1 MFACTRTLRRAE
13 RGATADEV
21 EATVTGGE
29 RFPARFGRVG
39 FRRNFAFG
47 ASWRGRRYPGLA
59 AGHRAEQA
67 QARDVAGAQARR
79 LLVQD
84 AEHAFALG
92 ERWVEGRGPVGHR
105 ERHAAIPGRP
115 LSSRVDHK
123 AIVQLSRAGNLLNQ
137 AVRYA
142 HMTQRPADV
151 EGAIVSSARAIE
163 QATRALL
170 S

>member
-1 MFACTRTLRRAE
+1 MPKPPRRPRLAG
-13 RGATADEV
+13 RPRLAAD
-21 EATVTGGE
+21 
-29 RFPARFGRVG
+29 
-39 FRRNFAFG
+39 RR
-47 ASWRGRRYPGLA
+47 RRYRVKVSLTEGELSVLRE
-59 AGHRAEQA
+59 RAEQTSLPLA
-67 QARDVAGAQARR
+67 CYVREA
-79 LLVQD
+79 
-84 AEHAFALG
+84 AL
-92 ERWVEGRGPVGHR
+92 
-105 ERHAAIPGRP
+105 GRP

>member
-1 MFACTRTLRRAE
+1 MPKPPRRPPPGGRPPLAADRRRRHRVKVSLTASELAVLRERAE
-13 RGATADEV
+13 LTSLPLACYVR
-21 EATVTGGE
+21 EA
-29 RFPARFGRVG
+29 
-39 FRRNFAFG
+39 
-47 ASWRGRRYPGLA
+47 
-59 AGHRAEQA
+59 
-67 QARDVAGAQARR
+67 
-79 LLVQD
+79 
-84 AEHAFALG
+84 AL
-92 ERWVEGRGPVGHR
+92 R
-105 ERHAAIPGRP
+105 RP